1 MSLMRSSEPPRAAR
15 RARSLWAGQARC
27 APVFCGRGAPAACVS
42 VLGSEPE
49 RESRLLW
56 KEGKQARGKKGIQQ
70 YVR

>member
-15 RARSLWAGQARC
+15 ARC
-27 APVFCGRGAPAACVS
+27 GQGRRGAPVFCGRGAPAACVS